1 MKRNNKRLRLRSQD
15 NSIDNQL
22 NGQVIPDNISDEDI
36 NHQNNTG
43 KTALHLAAAHGG
55 YFDHNYVFILSQ
67 HKDLDATLVD
77 NDGKLAMSYCSPA
90 QVELFM
96 AFRSAREI
104 VENFNG
110 MDKDQDSSMF
120 SFFKSDP
127 IKGLKNDVVKL
138 TKKIIDRNNNDVA
151 KSFQEL
157 CTDSNDSVLGPLID
171 FNRYSE
177 KQITQTRKAIDSLSA
192 PKSGCGMF
200 S

>member
-1 MKRNNKRLRLRSQD
+1 M
-15 NSIDNQL
+15 
-22 NGQVIPDNISDEDI
+22 VNISDEDI

-138 TKKIIDRNNNDVA
+138 TKKIIDLNDRFVA
-151 KSFQEL
+151 KRFEEL
-157 CTDSNDSVLGPLID
+157 CTDSEKGVLRELID
-171 FNRYSE
+171 HNRHSK
-177 KQITQTRKAIDSLSA
+177 KQTTQTRKTIDSLLA
-192 PKSGCGMF
+192 PKSGCGLF
-200 S
+200 A